1 MRWRAAAALALSACA
16 GAAVDHERLGD
27 AAYGRETYAEALAE
41 YRAAVRISSNARAQA
56 KLGLA
61 ALHTQNLREAA
72 EAYQRLAA
80 ADETRLGEAAS
91 GLELVARAADR
102 SGDGVALREA
112 ITALRKIAPNRVAGR
127 YALGLFRGGKLSA
140 PEALVI
146 LPAALAAATD
156 AGTADSLLV
165 NYGAAFEETAACGE
179 AIGVYRAARRRSH
192 IPELQ
197 ARARAGLAECGLRLG
212 EEALRLSQPAVAA
225 RWFGE
230 AIVVDST
237 SDVGRRSLLGMGD
250 ARMAQGDILAA
261 AIAFE
266 SAIVRDSVADSISQV
281 AARKLNALGSA
292 QPGGDSTNP
301 KAP

>member
-1 MRWRAAAALALSACA
+1 MKWRATAALALSACA

-27 AAYGRETYAEALAE
+27 AAYGRESYAEALAE
-41 YRAAVRISSNARAQA
+41 YRAAIRISSGARVQA
-56 KLGLA
+56 KLGLS

-72 EAYQRLAA
+72 EAYQHLAA
-80 ADETRLGEAAS
+80 EDETRVGEAAS

-102 SGDGVALREA
+102 SGDGSALREA
-112 ITALRKIAPNRVAGR
+112 VTSLRKIAPDRVAGR

-140 PEALVI
+140 LEALVV

-165 NYGAAFEETAACGE
+165 NYGAAFEETTACEE
-179 AIGVYRAARRRSH
+179 AIRVYRAARRRNH

-197 ARARAGLAECGLRLG
+197 ARAGAGLAECGLRLG
-212 EEALRLSQPAVAA
+212 EGALHLSQPAVAA

-230 AIVVDST
+230 AIAVDST
-237 SDVGRRSLLGMGD
+237 SDAGRRSLLGLGD

-281 AARKLNALGSA
+281 AGRRLNALGAA
-292 QPGGDSTNP
+292 QPGLDSMNP